1 MAEIDIAATYQLLGS
16 VAADMREMK
25 ADLREVKREM
35 ATKGELSQGIAS
47 VRSEVADLRQAV
59 TQYHSAVLGHG
70 ILISELDGRLRK
82 VERHLGLSPAA

>member
-25 ADLREVKREM
+25 TDMREVKREM
-35 ATKGELSQGIAS
+35 ATKRELGD
-47 VRSEVADLRQAV
+47 VRAEVADLRQAV

-70 ILISELDGRLRK
+70 ILISELDERLRR
-82 VERHLGLSPAA
+82 VERHLGLNPAA

>member
-25 ADLREVKREM
+25 GDVRELKSDMREVKRD
-35 ATKGELSQGIAS
+35 LSD

-70 ILISELDGRLRK
+70 ILISELDERLRK

>member
-25 ADLREVKREM
+25 GDVREMKREM
-35 ATKGELSQGIAS
+35 ATKKELNE

-70 ILISELDGRLRK
+70 ILISELDERLRK